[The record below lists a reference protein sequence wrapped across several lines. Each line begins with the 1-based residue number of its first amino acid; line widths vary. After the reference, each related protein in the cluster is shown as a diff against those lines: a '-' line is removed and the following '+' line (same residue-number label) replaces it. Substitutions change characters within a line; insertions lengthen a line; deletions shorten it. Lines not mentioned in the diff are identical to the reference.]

1 MIVRLRWFYFLYYA
15 SVGTFL
21 SYFAPYLRGLGF
33 KLVLTPTPYV
43 VDKNFIIDALNPAI

>member
-1 MIVRLRWFYFLYYA
+1 MIARLRWFYFLYYA

-33 KLVLTPTPYV
+33 SGE
-43 VDKNFIIDALNPAI
+43 